1 MLCFYFL
8 FPQKTAATSPCAGKI
23 LPLVQCPLYNGQ
35 PLTSFW
41 NVKDPLVDF
50 LRSND
55 GFTPPRILTK
65 KFDSPLEEHLRTP
78 RTDISDLVALLQ
90 EEVQRDI
97 RDASAQNFYLHILL
111 WQLYGFSQQHLE
123 NSGLADMNI
132 LPIKGRWER
141 PKNVYLLEQS
151 KQFVSK
157 TTAPQIC
164 LADFEG
170 LALGPFKVRNGKIC
184 FHWLE

>member
-1 MLCFYFL
+1 MTVYYVSIFF
-8 FPQKTAATSPCAGKI
+8 FPQKTAATSPCAGNI
-23 LPLVQCPLYNGQ
+23 GPLVQCPLYSGK

-41 NVKDPLVDF
+41 NAKDQLVDY
-50 LRSND
+50 LRGSD
-55 GFTPPRILTK
+55 GFTPPRIPTK

-78 RTDISDLVALLQ
+78 RTDITALVALLQ

-97 RDASAQNFYLHILL
+97 RDQAAQNYYLHILL
-111 WQLYGFSQQHLE
+111 WQLHGFSQQHLD
-123 NSGLADMNI
+123 NSGLANMNI

-170 LALGPFKVRNGKIC
+170 LALGPFKVRIGE
-184 FHWLE
+184 H